1 MASGFSGRIPTPR
14 LLLRDRLKPN
24 TLTPSA
30 FQQEVSLST
39 KQRLAKAKKLSL
51 PQIVQPQD
59 KHESSHHKFLA
70 AEPEQSSFQPCPPE
84 VVFQNYT
91 PGEVYEVPVV
101 LRNRDKVPHLVKVT
115 LESSPYFQLV
125 GPNDVCCKVPPGLYA
140 IVRVLFTPGQ
150 NKDYF
155 HKLLCT
161 TEREEFIVPIRAIGP
176 RAILDFPDQLDFS
189 TCPVKYSSEK
199 TLLVRNVGNR
209 LARYQLSTQSP
220 FSVIPATGTL
230 DVGGAMQVTVE
241 FQPLKT
247 GDHSG
252 SLVVH
257 YDTGEETHT
266 SLHGRAV
273 DVPIRLGRNTVSL
286 KKTYIGMSN
295 RATVCIH
302 NQSDITARF
311 QWKAVDTEEEE
322 HHLELRQ
329 YPRIFRQQKEKL
341 YDFLKERG
349 VDITCQEHLALLTR
363 SFQSE
368 VAKIREDGILCHD
381 DVFSLEPKEGEIRP
395 NCSAE
400 VSVFFEPQEARV
412 YKQAVYCDISGREKR
427 MPLLLTGEGLGPR
440 LHFQF
445 EELNIGEVFVRV
457 THRYEAVL
465 FNNGPIEA
473 PFKLIPPSTA
483 MGSCFTFQPQEGI
496 VAPSTLQ
503 AISVSFCPTIL
514 GQFEE
519 EFCFDVS
526 ESPEPVT
533 FTIRGYVM
541 GPTFHFDVSALDFG
555 DVSFGFPRT
564 LNCCLFNTSLTPISF
579 HLYIPGDGLGEPSVY
594 SSTQIRKCSSQ
605 SWRKEAQGLR
615 RPREFDIRPCRGTV
629 RALGSQD
636 IKVTLCSNTVGKYK
650 LQLVL
655 DVDDVGEKV
664 LALPLTARC
673 VVPSLR
679 VLNPVV
685 KLGYCFLKT
694 CYDEKLTLVNDS
706 DFPGCYCLLPQEEAA
721 ARCSSRAPTGIIEAH
736 SSVEIPIAFEA
747 RSLGECSITAELAV
761 FGRAG
766 SPLKIQ
772 LECIGQGPVVY
783 VHPREINFGSIPV
796 LEDCFQTLHLA
807 NQCHLPATFRVE
819 MAGKDSCW
827 RIEPSHGVVPP
838 KCDTSVTV
846 VANLNDTVKFR
857 EKVKVFIENS
867 YTTIISLQAVGTGTT
882 IVTDKPLI
890 PKLDLKSHFSF
901 TPCYFHFKVTNRG
914 RRMHRLYWN
923 TEGFRTRWRRDRA
936 PALGG
941 TKSKGASPMPRPGSP
956 VFRLWP
962 PQVDLMPGQSADM
975 VLEGR
980 SSTAQEVKERLLCHA
995 LVGKERTKKQIMQ
1008 VDVTCNFICPVLQM
1022 SSRAI
1027 TFCVVKEPSDV
1038 LTQHYKPFSLKNT
1051 SPLPVSIVLDLE
1063 QPFLICNVDWQPLP
1077 ADSKPITLDVGEELH
1092 LCIQFNPA
1100 YEKNLHSRVAKRV
1113 LRVRFM
1119 EHPREEK
1126 ITVRGEV
1133 HFPNLHLQAKAVDF
1147 GCIINDTEQV
1157 LHMEMT
1163 NCSPLPVEYHWS
1175 FLADSLANTITFIP
1189 PPPKFKPQSSKKKGV
1204 FPRRYSKTESVDEPT
1219 ETPETMQGS
1228 APEDPAQEDSAQEDS
1243 AQEDSYEED
1252 PAHKD
1257 PAHEDPAHEDS
1268 AQQDSD
1274 QEDSAQEDSDQEPAD
1289 AEDSLEKE
1297 VLSSTPGESRSPVRM
1312 RGLSQ
1317 FSETEHPNVTMP
1329 QVFDIMPLWG
1339 TLQPGESQKVT
1350 FTFFGHANIIA
1361 RATALCRVE
1370 GGPSYEVVLSG
1381 QASCPSYRLDVEE
1394 IDWGLQV
1401 FNKVLKAGITL
1412 RNNGVMK
1419 FTYVVQDSSTK
1430 PLPGVPV
1437 VVPRKGSIAPGKK
1450 RVLKVSYLPEKPG
1463 AFRRTF
1469 QVQVA
1474 HLEPAEIVLKGKT
1487 IFPGVTKC
1495 LPRMLKEEKIL
1506 EEEEENPE
1514 KEEKESDESSVAMES
1529 LVESLMESLIVTA
1542 ERQ

>member
-1 MASGFSGRIPTPR
+1 
-14 LLLRDRLKPN
+14 
-24 TLTPSA
+24 
-30 FQQEVSLST
+30 SLST

-84 VVFQNYT
+84 VVFQNYS

-101 LRNRDKVPHLVKVT
+101 LRNRDKVPHFVKVT

-140 IVRVLFTPGQ
+140 IVRILFTPGQ

-189 TCPVKYSSEK
+189 TRAEPF
-199 TLLVRNVGNR
+199 
-209 LARYQLSTQSP
+209 LSRK
-220 FSVIPATGTL
+220 
-230 DVGGAMQVTVE
+230 AM
-241 FQPLKT
+241 
-247 GDHSG
+247 
-252 SLVVH
+252 
-257 YDTGEETHT
+257 GEETHT

-273 DVPIRLGRNTVSL
+273 DVPIRLDRNTVSL
-286 KKTYIGMSN
+286 EKTYIGMSN
-295 RATVCIH
+295 RTTVRIH
-302 NQSDITARF
+302 NQSNITARF

-322 HHLELRQ
+322 HQLELRQ

-349 VDITCQEHLALLTR
+349 VDITCREHLALLTH

-368 VAKIREDGILCHD
+368 VAKIREDGILFHD
-381 DVFSLEPKEGEIRP
+381 DVFSLEPK
-395 NCSAE
+395 
-400 VSVFFEPQEARV
+400 
-412 YKQAVYCDISGREKR
+412 KGRFL
-427 MPLLLTGEGLGPR
+427 MYFHFAFLLLL
-440 LHFQF
+440 Q
-445 EELNIGEVFVRV
+445 
-457 THRYEAVL
+457 AVL

-564 LNCCLFNTSLTPISF
+564 LNCCLFNTSLTPMVF
-579 HLYIPGDGLGEPSVY
+579 HLYIPGDGLGEPSID
-594 SSTQIRKCSSQ
+594 SSTQMCKCSSQ

-636 IKVTLCSNTVGKYK
+636 IKVTLCSNTVGEYK

-664 LALPLTARC
+664 LALPLTASIGLEHSEQ
-673 VVPSLR
+673 PAESW
-679 VLNPVV
+679 
-685 KLGYCFLKT
+685 G
-694 CYDEKLTLVNDS
+694 LVH
-706 DFPGCYCLLPQEEAA
+706 F
-721 ARCSSRAPTGIIEAH
+721 SS
-736 SSVEIPIAFEA
+736 
-747 RSLGECSITAELAV
+747 AV
-761 FGRAG
+761 GKRLQAGVGRAKDLTTRTVVLDVADTKIRHKHKLKAANLPHLDSEEPALLLTRAG
-766 SPLKIQ
+766 FTSKIQ
-772 LECIGQGPVVY
+772 LECIGRGPVVY

-807 NQCHLPATFRVE
+807 NQCDLPAVFWVE
-819 MAGKDSCW
+819 MAGKCSCW
-827 RIEPSHGVVPP
+827 RIEPSKGVISP
-838 KCDTSVTV
+838 KSEMSVAV
-846 VANLNDTVKFR
+846 IANLNDTVKFR

-867 YTTIISLQAVGTGTT
+867 YTTIISLQAVGIGTT

-923 TEGFRTRWRRDRA
+923 TEGFRMRWRRDRA

-962 PQVDLMPGQSADM
+962 PQVDLRPGQSADM
-975 VLEGR
+975 VLEGC

-995 LVGKERTKKQIMQ
+995 LVGKEITKKQIMQ

-1038 LTQHYKPFSLKNT
+1038 LMQHYKPFSLKNT

-1092 LCIQFNPA
+1092 LRIQFNPA
-1100 YEKNLHSRVAKRV
+1100 YENNLHSWVAKRV

-1163 NCSPLPVEYHWS
+1163 NCSPLPVEYRWS
-1175 FLADSLANTITFIP
+1175 FLVDSPVNTIRFISP
-1189 PPPKFKPQSSKKKGV
+1189 PPKFKPQSSKKKGVFPRRYSKTESVDEPTETPETMQDSAQEDSAQEDSYEEDPAHKDPAHEDPAQEDSAQQDFAGASLSHCRSTTIVMFFSRFISPPPKFKPQSSKKKGV

-1243 AQEDSYEED
+1243 
-1252 PAHKD
+1252 
-1257 PAHEDPAHEDS
+1257 
-1268 AQQDSD
+1268 
-1274 QEDSAQEDSDQEPAD
+1274 DQEPAD
-1289 AEDSLEKE
+1289 AEDSLETK
-1297 VLSSTPGESRSPVRM
+1297 
-1312 RGLSQ
+1312 
-1317 FSETEHPNVTMP
+1317 
-1329 QVFDIMPLWG
+1329 VFDILPLWG
-1339 TLQPGESQKVT
+1339 MLQPGESQKVT
-1350 FTFFGHANIIA
+1350 FTFFGHANIMA

-1370 GGPSYEVVLSG
+1370 GGPTYEVVLSG

-1419 FTYVVQDSSTK
+1419 FTYVVQDSSRK

-1437 VVPRKGSIAPGKK
+1437 VVPRK
-1450 RVLKVSYLPEKPG
+1450 L
-1463 AFRRTF
+1463 
-1469 QVQVA
+1469 
-1474 HLEPAEIVLKGKT
+1474 
-1487 IFPGVTKC
+1487 
-1495 LPRMLKEEKIL
+1495 
-1506 EEEEENPE
+1506 
-1514 KEEKESDESSVAMES
+1514 
-1529 LVESLMESLIVTA
+1529 
-1542 ERQ
+1542 